1 MRFHIGY
8 SFKIKHLLKW
18 LLPIIV
24 GLLAYFGI
32 ANMEVLALDNDATDN
47 NLQFFPNCESGG
59 VVDMITCSAFEGYST
74 ITSKDTQCNIAM
86 GRTLTNNVRT
96 RQVNFNFDYDD
107 SLLSMVQTSN
117 AQYNHAYNNVAVRFK
132 FDDDLYDT
140 PLYLSYQ
147 SFNLNDDACI
157 SSSCPPANIFVYACP
172 DDTYT
177 NCYTYSAYSDYVVS
191 NSFDNN
197 IRWQVIKNYVLYSP
211 NEVKRRMNAQVP
223 YPYLQINYIN
233 GPTNSNWVP
242 TIGASW
248 NYGNIYLSDTP
259 LLPNED
265 VGSNPHLTNYCE
277 GSGGPNFVGGTDS
290 ITDQVNQ
297 AINDTLTGPNGVLT
311 NPSLPDIDNGIF
323 SDLVYHNTGL
333 ASLIVL
339 PIELL
344 TTISSDSETCN
355 PLQIDLSSITRR
367 WGNSD
372 YVLTL
377 PCIRQNL
384 RTMLGNWYDI
394 FDTLIAAILFYY
406 FAMNLILKVNDI
418 LSGVDDL
425 PYFYESS
432 SRMRTTRPSNV
443 GVYNK
448 STGEVID

>member
-8 SFKIKHLLKW
+8 TFKIKHLIKW

-191 NSFDNN
+191 DSFENG

-211 NEVKRRMNAQVP
+211 NEVKRRMNSSVP

-233 GPTNSNWVP
+233 GPTNSSWVP

-259 LLPNED
+259 LLSNED

-290 ITDQVNQ
+290 ITEQVNQ
-297 AINDTLTGPNGVLT
+297 AIQDTLTGPNGVLT
-311 NPSLPDIDNGIF
+311 DPTLPNLNLGVFDDLKYDFSSISNILYFPIDLLN
-323 SDLVYHNTGL
+323 V
-333 ASLIVL
+333 IVNNQ
-339 PIELL
+339 
-344 TTISSDSETCN
+344 DTCTPYSIN
-355 PLQIDLSSITRR
+355 LSSITHR
-367 WGNSD
+367 WGNDD
-372 YVLTL
+372 YILTL
-377 PCIRQNL
+377 PCIRSEMRHL
-384 RTMLGNWYDI
+384 LGNWYEV
-394 FDTLIAAILFYY
+394 FDLMIAGILFYY
-406 FAMNLILKVNDI
+406 FCMNLILKINDI
-418 LSGVDDL
+418 LSGVDTM
-425 PYFYESS
+425 PGFYSS
-432 SRMRTTRPSNV
+432 SSKRTTSY
-443 GVYNK
+443 GHYDK
-448 STGEVID
+448 KTGEVVD